1 MYRTGVAA
9 GHNGPTVFLL
19 KGRIDPPPPRLRPP
33 PPALLLRRGGG
44 RAARPCIVLQPPRA
58 RIRELP
64 RRVARLAHE
73 GPGGDVDRS
82 VDEPPRP
89 PQRRQIRGI
98 LLRSGRRERRGMRRR
113 RWRRASC
120 TRGRRTWRTCS
131 STPGTAAAAAMTGAA
146 VCPIFAMRAR
156 CREEPGGGRG
166 GMTRWGGRGCCDH
179 PPPLS

>member
-89 PQRRQIRGI
+89 PNDGRFEEFHCALGVASDEGCVVADGGGLPAREGDELGGPALRR
-98 LLRSGRRERRGMRRR
+98 LERR
-113 RWRRASC
+113 RWRR
-120 TRGRRTWRTCS
+120 
-131 STPGTAAAAAMTGAA
+131 
-146 VCPIFAMRAR
+146 
-156 CREEPGGGRG
+156 
-166 GMTRWGGRGCCDH
+166 
-179 PPPLS
+179 